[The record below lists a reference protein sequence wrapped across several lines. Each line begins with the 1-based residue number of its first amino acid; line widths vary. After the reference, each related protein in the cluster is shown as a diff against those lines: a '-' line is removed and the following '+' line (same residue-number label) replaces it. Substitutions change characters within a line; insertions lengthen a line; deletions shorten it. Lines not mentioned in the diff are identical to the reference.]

1 MTQSTGRSSKAAPDL
16 HRPDLRERYSIIS
29 FLGVGGMGEVY
40 LAQDTKL
47 GRKVALKTLPTE
59 FTNDPERLRRFHHEA
74 RTASA
79 LNHPNLLTIH
89 EIGSEAGAHFIAAEY
104 IDGETLRVMLKRGR
118 LKIDEALDI
127 AQQAAFALTA

>member
-47 GRKVALKTLPTE
+47 GRKVALKTLPAE
-59 FTNDPERLRRFHHEA
+59 FTNDKERLRRFQQEA
-74 RTASA
+74 RAASA

-89 EIGSEAGAHFIAAEY
+89 EIGAESGAHFIAAEY
-104 IDGETLRVMLKRGR
+104 IDGETLRARLKRGR
-118 LKIDEALDI
+118 MKIDAALDV
-127 AQQAAFALTA
+127 AHEA